1 MCSRRERKEEIKMFE
16 GLKKMFSG
24 TGDTAPKKP
33 KLKSGFK
40 YVCDMPTIWQ
50 YMKESYDIGME
61 EELESID
68 QFYLYYHD
76 TEYYIEIDNYDH
88 HLAFRLDGQEYRS
101 LEEFKE
107 KATVQGTRLA
117 DIQGYVR
124 IVLPY
129 YDNELLNEYKKQ
141 HPNAEP
147 TN

>member
-1 MCSRRERKEEIKMFE
+1 MCSRRERK
-16 GLKKMFSG
+16 
-24 TGDTAPKKP
+24 
-33 KLKSGFK
+33 
-40 YVCDMPTIWQ
+40 
-50 YMKESYDIGME
+50 E